1 MISKEEIK
9 EKYSKL
15 SDEELLKIV
24 NEINSLRKGL
34 IPILQNELK
43 ERNLTIGLEKVN
55 NFLIKKLLTKPSDS
69 FDAKAFIEEQLEQG
83 YSLETIKHKLN
94 HMDINM
100 FEVIRN
106 DSYSDNFIIE
116 HIKIRRK
123 KGKRIT
129 GIAKELKEKL
139 NIPVEKTKALNEIL
153 ERDSRRSRYIGI
165 GFIVLSIISVLYTG
179 KISISTVLFFL
190 SGLFSVFRAE
200 KS

>member
-55 NFLIKKLLTKPSDS
+55 NYLLNKVLKKPDDS
-69 FDAKAFIEEQLEQG
+69 FDPKAFIEEQLEQG

-106 DSYSDNFIIE
+106 ESHSDTFVIE
-116 HIKIRRK
+116 HIKRRRK
-123 KGKRIT
+123 KGKSVT
-129 GIAKELKEKL
+129 GIAKELNEKL